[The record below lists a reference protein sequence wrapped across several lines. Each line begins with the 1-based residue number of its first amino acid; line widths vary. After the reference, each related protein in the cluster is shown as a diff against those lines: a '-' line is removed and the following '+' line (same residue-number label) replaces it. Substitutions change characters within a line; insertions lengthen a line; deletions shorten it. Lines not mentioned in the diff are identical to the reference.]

1 MANPSLPPIGLLLRK
16 LDRLI
21 DERFERT
28 LGVRGITRRQ
38 WQLLHTLAGN
48 RAPFVGGTATLA
60 GNRAPLAEHGTPL
73 AENSASLDALASA
86 VAPFLDQRA
95 EETVEQHL
103 EPLAEN
109 GLIRA
114 DDDVYVLT
122 EPGRAFYESLMIEVQ
137 TTRDL
142 TVAGLADGEYERT
155 VTSLQVM
162 IGNLEAAA

>member
-28 LGVRGITRRQ
+28 LGIRGITRRQ
-38 WQLLHTLAGN
+38 WQLLHTLAGD
-48 RAPFVGGTATLA
+48 RDLLA
-60 GNRAPLAEHGTPL
+60 GNVVPLAEDG
-73 AENSASLDALASA
+73 ASLDALASA

-95 EETVEQHL
+95 EETVKQHL

-114 DDDVYVLT
+114 DDDVYTLT
-122 EPGRAFYESLMIEVQ
+122 EPGHAFYERLVIEVQ
-137 TTRDL
+137 ATRDL

-155 VTSLQVM
+155 VTTLQFM
-162 IGNLEAAA
+162 IGNLEAGA